1 MRWIGGGRES
11 TNVHDRRGAGGG
23 FGLGRLPL
31 GGGLGRGLVMRG
43 GLGSLVVLGLLQWLS
58 GGNLGGLLGL
68 HGGGGSVAVTAEEQ
82 EQERVVKLVLGS
94 TEEVWGELFRARG
107 KTYRE
112 PVLVLFRDHVASA
125 CGSASSAVGPF
136 YCPGDRQIYLDL
148 GFFTELARRH
158 RAPGDFAQAYV
169 VAHEVAHHVQNLL
182 GNSDRVR
189 AQQQRARG
197 EAESNRWSVRLELQ
211 ADCLAGV
218 WAHHAQRKGL
228 ELEPGDFE
236 EAIRAA
242 EAIGDDALQRR
253 ARGHVVPDSF
263 THGTSA
269 QRIAWFR
276 HGFTTGSLDQA
287 DTFDETIWER
297 VNPR

>member
-1 MRWIGGGRES
+1 MRWIGGGRGS
-11 TNVHDRRGAGGG
+11 VNVQDRRG
-23 FGLGRLPL
+23 FG
-31 GGGLGRGLVMRG
+31 GGGLGLPRGFGGGGPLMRG
-43 GLGSLVVLGLLQWLS
+43 GLGTLVVGALVLWLS
-58 GGNLGGLLGL
+58 GANLGSLLGL
-68 HGGGGSVAVTAEEQ
+68 RDGGTTGSVAVTAEEREQ
-82 EQERVVKLVLGS
+82 EQVVRLVLGS
-94 TEEVWGELFRARG
+94 TEEVWGELFRLRG

-112 PVLVLFRDHVASA
+112 PTLVLFRDHVASA
-125 CGSASSAVGPF
+125 CGTASSAVGPF

-169 VAHEVAHHVQNLL
+169 VAHEVGHHVQGLL
-182 GNSDRVR
+182 GISDKVR
-189 AQQQRARG
+189 AAQQRARG
-197 EAESNRWSVRLELQ
+197 EAEENRLSVRLELQ

-218 WAHHAQRKGL
+218 WAHHAQKKGL
-228 ELEPGDFE
+228 ELETGDLE

-242 EAIGDDALQRR
+242 EAIGDDALQKR

-276 HGFTTGSLDQA
+276 HGLTTGSIDES
-287 DTFDETIWER
+287 DTFDEAIWTR
-297 VNPR
+297 VNSR